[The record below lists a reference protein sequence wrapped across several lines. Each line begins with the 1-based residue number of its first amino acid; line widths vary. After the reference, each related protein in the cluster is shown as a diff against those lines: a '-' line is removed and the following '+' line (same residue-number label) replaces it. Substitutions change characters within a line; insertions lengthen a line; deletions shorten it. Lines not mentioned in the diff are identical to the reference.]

1 MAHLRGRLLLL
12 IVREVMIV
20 VAYNLVGCNNEDV
33 LRLRG
38 KEPID
43 RLRINV
49 LLQIRIMAIRKRA
62 FLM

>member
-1 MAHLRGRLLLL
+1 
-12 IVREVMIV
+12 MIV